1 MPRISWKLSAVAS
14 LAIAFWTIPAIQCQS
29 LGDIAR
35 ANREKQKTDAPSV
48 TPPKVITNADLPK
61 NSNQEDDDTVAP
73 SETSG
78 SKPADHRSAQQAMNE
93 RRAAE
98 QWKRQIL
105 GQKRKVAN
113 LQARVDQINGSIQ
126 AENGS
131 VQYEGPN
138 GRSQARQMQQVA
150 QIQLQLDEQKR
161 TLAEMQEFARH
172 AGMHTTVYDP

>member
-1 MPRISWKLSAVAS
+1 MRQTLLKM
-14 LAIAFWTIPAIQCQS
+14 LAIALLLIPAAQGQS

-35 ANREKQKTDAPSV
+35 ANREKQKTEDPSA
-48 TPPKVITNADLPK
+48 TTPKVITNADLPK
-61 NSNQEDDDTVAP
+61 DPNPAPHDDDAMPPVDAAN
-73 SETSG
+73 
-78 SKPADHRSAQQAMNE
+78 SKAADHRSSQQAMTE

-113 LQARVDQINGSIQ
+113 LQARVDQLNASIQ
-126 AENGS
+126 AANGS

-138 GRSQARQMQQVA
+138 GRYQARQMQRVA
-150 QIQLQLDEQKR
+150 DIQLQLDEQKKA
-161 TLAEMQEFARH
+161 LAEMQESARH